1 MRAAAA
7 AAARRFCYVPF
18 VKDIC
23 PGIDLKG
30 RRLEITPP
38 EGLLD
43 VVSVVRRRGG
53 GGGARAG
60 AAKGGRGDGGGG
72 GRGGRGG
79 GRGGQQAAQKREGQ

>member
-1 MRAAAA
+1 M
-7 AAARRFCYVPF
+7 PF

-53 GGGARAG
+53 GGGGANAG
-60 AAKGGRGDGGGG
+60 AGKGGRGDN
-72 GRGGRGG
+72 RGDKGS
-79 GRGGQQAAQKREGQ
+79 RGGQQAAQKRVEQQGRPAGGLSV